1 MQIYRFK
8 SSSKKRKE
16 IVWGWIEG
24 PAVIFNCARVRL
36 CVWVHV
42 RLCAMYM
49 RDLLLST
56 ANAFLAFPPQMH
68 VTSQNLRAR
77 LWERGKGKLK
87 LRHES
92 SNLSSFFFFFFFF
105 LCLARAFASSIQ
117 LDLTEWDWLLVWSG
131 LGRASFLFCS
141 FSLSFFFFQI
151 ENYFNE
157 QVNSEQETFF
167 VLSMNELHLRF
178 SWTSFERIPTNLIC
192 YRRIFVIAF
201 QRKQGR
207 IHGYPSGVR
216 VGRSSAGEGH

>member
-1 MQIYRFK
+1 M
-8 SSSKKRKE
+8 
-16 IVWGWIEG
+16 
-24 PAVIFNCARVRL
+24 RVNWRAGCYL
-36 CVWVHV
+36 
-42 RLCAMYM
+42 
-49 RDLLLST
+49 
-56 ANAFLAFPPQMH
+56 Q
-68 VTSQNLRAR
+68 LRAR
-77 LWERGKGKLK
+77 AFMCVSTCAFVCNVHARPSSLHCQRFFGLSSANARHEPESARALVRKGKRKAKAKAWIIQSFL
-87 LRHES
+87 L
-92 SNLSSFFFFFFFF
+92 FFFSF